1 MLRAYLKRLF
11 SVENL
16 VGQQHRLGDLPDDRS
31 AYNDVIR
38 IAMPAVAEMVFVSL
52 ISSMDIIMVGGLG
65 KNAIAAVSLPTQ
77 PRMIMLAV
85 FFALNVGVTAIVAR
99 RKGEQRRDEANRTLR
114 NAMMLV
120 FTLSLIIMTLAI
132 SFAEPLMRLAGG
144 NTRTPDDAEVLHN
157 AARYYV
163 IMAAGLPVTVLSMCI
178 NAGMRGV
185 GNTKLTM
192 RVNII
197 SNIVNITFNYL
208 LIGGR
213 LGFPRLE
220 VLGAAIASVI
230 GLTVGAILSFASVLL
245 SRDSYLH
252 ISRRDDWRPNARTMR
267 AITKVGGNA
276 MVEQLSMRFGFFV
289 YSRIIYS
296 MGVTVF
302 AAHNICMQL
311 MSLTFNFADGLAV
324 AGTSLVGQNMGAQRT
339 DLSMM
344 YGKICQRIAL
354 VFSLVI
360 AAFVALLRYPLASI
374 FIGPGTQDAALVIS
388 ICAQTLLVVSIMQPM
403 QMSSVVMAGCLRGAG
418 DNLYVA
424 SRMMICVTVLRPL
437 MTLLAVRVLHLDLP
451 MTWLLSLSEMGV
463 RLYFFY
469 TRFEGGKWKEK
480 RV

>member
-1 MLRAYLKRLF
+1 MRERLRRLF
-11 SVENL
+11 SVQSL
-16 VGQQHRLGDLPDDRS
+16 VGESHRLGPLPEDRS

-65 KNAIAAVSLPTQ
+65 KNAIASVSLPTQ
-77 PRMIMLAV
+77 PRMIMLSV

-99 RKGEQRRDEANRTLR
+99 RKGEGRRDEANRTLR

-120 FTLSLIIMTLAI
+120 FSLSILIMAAVI
-132 SFAEPLMRLAGG
+132 SLAEPLMRLAGG
-144 NTRTPDDAEVLHN
+144 NTNTPADEEVLHN
-157 AARYYV
+157 AVKYFT
-163 IMAAGLPVTVLSMCI
+163 IMASALPVTVLSMCI

-197 SNIVNITFNYL
+197 SNIVNISFNYL
-208 LIGGR
+208 LIGGK
-213 LGFPRLE
+213 LGFPKLE
-220 VLGAAIASVI
+220 VVGAAVASVI
-230 GLTVGAILSFASVLL
+230 GLTVGAALSFASVLL

-252 ISRRDDWRPNARTMR
+252 IARKDDWRPNAGTMR
-267 AITKVGGNA
+267 SIVKVGGNA
-276 MVEQLSMRFGFFV
+276 MVEQLSVRFGFFI

-296 MGVTVF
+296 MGVTLF

-324 AGTSLVGQNMGAQRT
+324 AGTSLVGQNMGAKRS

-360 AAFVALLRYPLASI
+360 AGFVALLRYPLASV
-374 FIGPGTQDAALVIS
+374 FIGPGTEDAQLVIS

-424 SRMMICVTVLRPL
+424 SRMVICVSVLRPL

-469 TRFEGGKWKEK
+469 TRFESGKWKEK